1 MLTLPLH
8 VYYVR
13 EREAAKQRTSDR
25 TDSTWSVY
33 SSSRETHD
41 YSTQVYQVK
50 VAGDGLSNIH
60 NNCFETI
67 IIIVGTESDRIEWLQ
82 FTISGKSNGY
92 YDHSHGWMMG
102 WLVGLDWIGVI
113 ECSL

>member
-33 SSSRETHD
+33 SSRETHD

-50 VAGDGLSNIH
+50 VAGEWGRTEQYTQQLLRNY
-60 NNCFETI
+60 NNN
-67 IIIVGTESDRIEWLQ
+67 RR
-82 FTISGKSNGY
+82 NG
-92 YDHSHGWMMG
+92 
-102 WLVGLDWIGVI
+102 
-113 ECSL
+113 E